1 MVIDKRFMVNS
12 MNPGKIIYPAG
23 LLSLLLVILV
33 SPLSG
38 IAYAASTATSTTSPI
53 TTTQSSSQDTVQLSI
68 ESINNTFSIIISK
81 LKEQGYNTTQLEQT
95 VSQMIQ
101 AIQSGNYALGRSLF
115 IKAVDYVYK
124 LEAGTLIYNQT
135 ELMLRVQQQIQ
146 NRIAELNQSISNM
159 TFLSSEVRT
168 NLTQMLQQASQLL
181 QSGNYSGAAM
191 LMERVMVQLREMSNA
206 LNRERVMTMLTT
218 MAIERANEIN
228 NLSGRQI
235 IDERKL
241 ELNESEITKLAL
253 KVRGLGMIER
263 EVKGSFAN
271 MNISWVLNT
280 SDEDVFKHQ
289 MGDVMI
295 GKAKE
300 LPEMFFV
307 TSSVLLRTAEASL
320 ERTGKM
326 NKDMQSYI
334 QSLQDM
340 IQQEKAIINQSIS
353 AATGLMEGNAS
364 SISIINQSITQAQQL
379 LSQVNNMKVPQQLQN
394 VKALIVNSLQQLI
407 RELTS
412 LQRISTS
419 LEMLSKNVLLKGI
432 VLEINGN
439 NLTVL
444 GVISPGSLVMGGYM
458 NGIYNKQSIVMLPT
472 NWTIVVTNTTKI
484 SGELSTYAPIK
495 VQGVIVD
502 SVNHVIYASKIFTIN
517 NTLAEESVN
526 ED

>member
-1 MVIDKRFMVNS
+1 

-263 EVKGSFAN
+263 EVK
-271 MNISWVLNT
+271 
-280 SDEDVFKHQ
+280 
-289 MGDVMI
+289 
-295 GKAKE
+295 
-300 LPEMFFV
+300 
-307 TSSVLLRTAEASL
+307 
-320 ERTGKM
+320 
-326 NKDMQSYI
+326 
-334 QSLQDM
+334 
-340 IQQEKAIINQSIS
+340 
-353 AATGLMEGNAS
+353 
-364 SISIINQSITQAQQL
+364 
-379 LSQVNNMKVPQQLQN
+379 
-394 VKALIVNSLQQLI
+394 
-407 RELTS
+407 
-412 LQRISTS
+412 
-419 LEMLSKNVLLKGI
+419 
-432 VLEINGN
+432 
-439 NLTVL
+439 
-444 GVISPGSLVMGGYM
+444 
-458 NGIYNKQSIVMLPT
+458 
-472 NWTIVVTNTTKI
+472 
-484 SGELSTYAPIK
+484 
-495 VQGVIVD
+495 
-502 SVNHVIYASKIFTIN
+502 
-517 NTLAEESVN
+517 
-526 ED
+526 